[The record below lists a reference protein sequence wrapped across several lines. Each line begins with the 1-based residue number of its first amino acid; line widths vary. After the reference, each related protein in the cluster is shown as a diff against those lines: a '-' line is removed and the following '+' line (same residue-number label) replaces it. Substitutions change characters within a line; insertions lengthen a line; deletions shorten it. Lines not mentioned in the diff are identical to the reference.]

1 VLGWRESRARVRAR
15 ARRRPGS
22 GSGVHGVGHEA
33 PAQASRSKPAVT
45 ASEPGIS
52 SSALSQSVR
61 QLEAR
66 LGVTLLFRT
75 TRSVALT
82 DPGRRLLEQ
91 AGTAVDQAL
100 EALKTVSARAGEVT
114 GRIRLTLPAIAVPCA
129 RRRPRGDGPSPG
141 WPPHERAVSARAR
154 PAFTMR

>member
-1 VLGWRESRARVRAR
+1 L
-15 ARRRPGS
+15 
-22 GSGVHGVGHEA
+22 
-33 PAQASRSKPAVT
+33 
-45 ASEPGIS
+45 
-52 SSALSQSVR
+52 LS
-61 QLEAR
+61 
-66 LGVTLLFRT
+66 RT

-129 RRRPRGDGPSPG
+129 RHRREVMGRARDG
-141 WPPHERAVSARAR
+141 RRRSAR
-154 PAFTMR
+154 